1 MYGYNLEA
9 LPHIKDTT
17 PGIEKIAILLIMILL
32 LYIAYEVFLILWN
45 NKRMEQLLDCKRR
58 LKNYKA
64 ENKETGNRKSVKIQ
78 PKAHPEKRKTET
90 EDLFSDEEREIL
102 KSLGR

>member
-1 MYGYNLEA
+1 MYGYNTET

-17 PGIEKIAILLIMILL
+17 PGIEKVAILLIMILL
-32 LYIAYEVFLILWN
+32 LYIAYEVFLIMWN

-58 LKNYKA
+58 LKNYKS
-64 ENKETGNRKSVKIQ
+64 ERKETVNPKSAKIQ

-90 EDLFSDEEREIL
+90 EELFSEEEREIL